1 MNHKLRENLQIY
13 LQTIIHLQI
22 IGLTL
27 NLKGSHPNP
36 KLEVTLNLM
45 GSNPD
50 PNLKVTLT
58 LMGSY
63 PNPNGK
69 LPST

>member
-1 MNHKLRENLQIY
+1 MNHELRENLQTY
-13 LQTIIHLQI
+13 LQTIINLQI

-36 KLEVTLNLM
+36 KLEVT
-45 GSNPD
+45 P
-50 PNLKVTLT
+50 T

-63 PNPNGK
+63 PNPYG
-69 LPST
+69 

>member
-1 MNHKLRENLQIY
+1 MNHELRENLQTY
-13 LQTIIHLQI
+13 LQTIINLQI

-58 LMGSY
+58 LSRM
-63 PNPNGK
+63 
-69 LPST
+69 LP

>member
-1 MNHKLRENLQIY
+1 MNHKLRENLQTY
-13 LQTIIHLQI
+13 LQTIINLQI

-36 KLEVTLNLM
+36 KLEVTL
-45 GSNPD
+45 
-50 PNLKVTLT
+50 T

-69 LPST
+69 LP